1 MIKVLVNNSPTKV
14 RVFFVTAKHSHIFFR
29 IFFLQGSP
37 ASFLPLSS
45 RARSTSG
52 RLLLKGRKKSR
63 DLLKRAKPLC
73 FVHFF

>member
-29 IFFLQGSP
+29 NLFLQGCP
-37 ASFLPLSS
+37 ASFPPLSS

-63 DLLKRAKPLC
+63 DLLNAGRALQTSLNP
-73 FVHFF
+73 